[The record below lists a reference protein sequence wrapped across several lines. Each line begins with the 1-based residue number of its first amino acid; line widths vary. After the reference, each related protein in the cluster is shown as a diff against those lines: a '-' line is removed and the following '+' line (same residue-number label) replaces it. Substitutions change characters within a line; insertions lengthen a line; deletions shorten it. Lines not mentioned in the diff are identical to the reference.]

1 MTAPFD
7 GADYR
12 RATDHF
18 PNFEARPLIGI
29 TGNFGD
35 KGCELAEG
43 YYESIVAA
51 GGVPV
56 VLPPTMTQ
64 PEQAISLLE
73 RLDGIL
79 LSGGADL
86 NPLYVGEEPVPGLG
100 GINARRDRFEMFL
113 IRLARDRQIPML
125 GICRGIQMLAAALGG
140 KIIQDLS
147 SANIAPL
154 IKHSQQAERG
164 VPTHT
169 VQAKEGSLV
178 RRLLGDEFAVNSF
191 HHQAVADAGPSLT
204 ATAWAKDGVI
214 EAVENE
220 TGSIVGVQWHPEC
233 FLAARD
239 ESMMPLFRHLTAQAE
254 AFRKAKA
261 FHQSNLTLDSHCD
274 TPMFF
279 DKGVRLDRR
288 DPQLLVDFHK
298 MAEGRL
304 NASIMVAYIPQGPL
318 TDEGR
323 ADATRMA
330 ARLLGELEERVGR
343 TGGVALARTPDEL
356 AANKRRGIKSIMR
369 GIENGYAI
377 GRDLSLI
384 EHFRKM
390 GIVYMTLCHNGDNDL
405 CDSARRSQQ
414 THGGLSD
421 FGREAVREMNRT
433 GMMVDLS
440 HAAETSFYDALRESR
455 VPIVC
460 SHSSCRALC
469 NHPRNLTDDQ
479 LRALAEKGGVA
490 QITFY
495 NGFLVEGDAVAGIH
509 DAVRHILHAVSVA
522 GIDHVGIG
530 TDFDGDGGVRGL
542 DSASSLIKLTEALQ
556 AEGIDHED
564 LEKIWGGNFL
574 RVMRQAQ
581 AAAKV

>member
-7 GADYR
+7 GADYC

-29 TGNFGD
+29 AGNFGD

-86 NPLYVGEEPVPGLG
+86 NPLYVGEE
-100 GINARRDRFEMFL
+100 
-113 IRLARDRQIPML
+113 RLARDRQIPML

-147 SANIAPL
+147 SANITPL

-279 DKGVRLDRR
+279 AKGGHRDRR
-288 DPQLLVDFHK
+288 HPPRQG
-298 MAEGRL
+298 E
-304 NASIMVAYIPQGPL
+304 YIPQGPL

-330 ARLLGELEERVGR
+330 ERLLGELEERVGR

-414 THGGLSD
+414 THGGLSSL
-421 FGREAVREMNRT
+421 GREAVREMNRT

-495 NGFLVEGDAVAGIH
+495 NGFLGEGAAVAGLP
-509 DAVRHILHAVSVA
+509 AALRHTLQAVSVA

-581 AAAKV
+581 AAAKE